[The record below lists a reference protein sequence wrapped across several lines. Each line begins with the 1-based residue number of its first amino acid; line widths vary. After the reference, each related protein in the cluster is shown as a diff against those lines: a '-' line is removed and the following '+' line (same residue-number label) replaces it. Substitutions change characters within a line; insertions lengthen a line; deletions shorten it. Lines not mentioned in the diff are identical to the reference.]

1 MHVQSR
7 CVQFCRAHT
16 EAEERQLNSE
26 ALSTTVRYLKV
37 MAHATRLRILGILA
51 DGEWSVSELA
61 ELLDTTSSTVLRH
74 LAKLQEVDLVRMR
87 MDDANHVYSLNDET
101 LQRIN
106 RDLISTASIVAIG
119 EESVGDAWEQ
129 RVLTTFLDGDRLTK
143 IPDKPRK
150 RLVILTWLV
159 QKFAPGVRYPEAQ
172 VNAIIRRHHDDT
184 AMLRRELIA
193 ARLMQRDGGVY
204 WRVD

>member
-1 MHVQSR
+1 M
-7 CVQFCRAHT
+7 
-16 EAEERQLNSE
+16 NSE

-61 ELLDTTSSTVLRH
+61 ELLDTTGPTISRH
-74 LAKLQEVDLVRMR
+74 LAKLQEVDLIRMR
-87 MDDANHVYSLNDET
+87 SDGSNHVYCLNDET

-106 RDLISTASIVAIG
+106 RDLISPASIVAIG

-150 RLVILTWLV
+150 RLVILTRWLV

-172 VNAIIRRHHDDT
+172 VNTIIKRHHDDT
-184 AMLRRELIA
+184 ATLRRELIA
-193 ARLMQRDGGVY
+193 AGLMQRDGGIY